1 MHYHFFAYM
10 ARLKHIRR
18 WNMRRV
24 EWAQVSKIY
33 PEEEDES
40 DAGAEKSAS

>member
-1 MHYHFFAYM
+1 M
-10 ARLKHIRR
+10 AGLHIYVEEISDH
-18 WNMRRV
+18 RV

>member
-18 WNMRRV
+18 WNMRRN
-24 EWAQVSKIY
+24 SF
-33 PEEEDES
+33 EEDVAQHS
-40 DAGAEKSAS
+40 LQLSLIHI